1 MCVRVRVT
9 RNGSGRRRRVER
21 ETRGNRDKKLESELR
36 SEERRD
42 RNDKIVLKNICYH
55 G

>member
-9 RNGSGRRRRVER
+9 RNGSGRRRRIER
-21 ETRGNRDKKLESELR
+21 EIRGNRDKKLESELR

-42 RNDKIVLKNICYH
+42 RNKRYIESS
-55 G
+55 